1 MQSGQM
7 EKDNKQAIAISD
19 ETHLEF
25 KVGPLHFCASAL
37 EVVAIIS
44 PPKMVHVPLSTDIIA
59 SCFNYHDE
67 TVTVLSM
74 YSKFGLPLTRSEN
87 KTHIILARVDGGLK
101 GFWVDQAIDIV
112 PLENFEACDDYYPC
126 EGKAYSNFLTR
137 DKEIVLQTTFQRLY
151 ECNRSNLNWIAG
163 IAASKNDEL
172 EDDAS
177 TDVGNITE
185 TEDAATS
192 ETADVDEAVSIEA
205 IAASSTDKESVTE
218 AEITATGETVAD
230 TTVSVGAGNTEAFD
244 ESDLSNKESM
254 TGTEGHDRQS
264 TAIDEVINESSLA
277 SSPESNNDESVS
289 SPSSFNSANTNNTD
303 VSGRNAASAA
313 SQPFSSTSGAQ
324 FRSNKNNA
332 SSLNKT
338 ENISASNT
346 SGDRF
351 AASNYNNKHVAG
363 TRQPGSFG
371 GATANNAY
379 ANARNAA
386 KTSSQAYRASRPME
400 VNTYDSDA
408 YNTYTEDNKNT
419 GLFVMAAVLLLLLAL
434 ALGSV
439 YLIDGSTDSKTSR
452 YAKEAA
458 SRNLYETREQ
468 VAVEESDYNPEPT
481 TTDDYVAPEPPIET
495 KSYIEPE
502 PAEIAPS
509 ENQSLNEVA
518 VEDESMPAPSENARV
533 FELHVN
539 ERSDSERYAITS
551 FEPVAAQQETAPE
564 QESVLERQQFTHIV
578 VKGDTLWHITRRY
591 LDNPHRY
598 PELAAAS
605 HITNPHR
612 IYPGDI
618 IKIIVNKAQSE

>member
-1 MQSGQM
+1 M

-74 YSKFGLPLTRSEN
+74 YSKFGLPLTRSED

-112 PLENFEACDDYYPC
+112 PLDSFEACDDYYPC

-163 IAASKNDEL
+163 IAASKSDEL

-177 TDVGNITE
+177 TDVGNIKAG
-185 TEDAATS
+185 DVS
-192 ETADVDEAVSIEA
+192 SSADKDSI
-205 IAASSTDKESVTE
+205 TE

-230 TTVSVGAGNTEAFD
+230 TNVSVDAGNTEAID
-244 ESDLSNKESM
+244 ESNLSNKESM
-254 TGTEGHDRQS
+254 TGTESYDRQS
-264 TAIDEVINESSLA
+264 TAIDDAINESSHA
-277 SSPESNNDESVS
+277 SSPESKNDESVS
-289 SPSSFNSANTNNTD
+289 NPSSFNSAYTNNTD
-303 VSGRNAASAA
+303 VSGRNSASAA
-313 SQPFSSTSGAQ
+313 QQPFSSTSGAQ
-324 FRSNKNNA
+324 FRGNKNNA
-332 SSLNKT
+332 SSSNKT
-338 ENISASNT
+338 ENISASN
-346 SGDRF
+346 
-351 AASNYNNKHVAG
+351 YNKHVAG
-363 TRQPGSFG
+363 THQPGSFG
-371 GATANNAY
+371 GATANNTY
-379 ANARNAA
+379 ANARNVA
-386 KTSSQAYRASRPME
+386 KNSSQAYSSSRPME

-468 VAVEESDYNPEPT
+468 VTTEESDYNPEPT
-481 TTDDYVAPEPPIET
+481 TADDYVAPEPTVET

-502 PAEIAPS
+502 PVEITPS

-518 VEDESMPAPSENARV
+518 VEDESIVAPSENARV

-539 ERSDSERYAITS
+539 EQSDSERYAITS
-551 FEPVAAQQETAPE
+551 FEPVVAQQETASE

-598 PELAAAS
+598 PELAASS

-612 IYPGDI
+612 IYPGDV